1 MLIMSLV
8 CRTATPDCYAGLPAG
23 RPRLMKNVQCA
34 AGGCKMKEK
43 SKWLGKRNSI
53 IMMF

>member
-1 MLIMSLV
+1 MLIMSQA
-8 CRTATPDCYAGLPAG
+8 CRTATPDHPGG